1 MASGQSTV
9 TGESRGMERTAEW
22 GTAGRYDEYGE
33 PRGYGW
39 VMFAGIMLMLAG
51 VLNFIYGIAA
61 ISNSHFYVAN
71 AHYVISDLNTWGWVV
86 MILGVIQFCVAFG
99 VWMQA
104 EWARWTGV
112 VIAGLNAIAQ
122 LIFLPSY
129 PFLAL
134 TIFAVD
140 LLVIYGLVA
149 YGGRT
154 KEA

>member
-1 MASGQSTV
+1 MASGQSAV
-9 TGESRGMERTAEW
+9 SPGGGDAEQGDW
-22 GTAGRYDEYGE
+22 GAAGRFDEYGE

-39 VMFAGIMLMLAG
+39 VLFAGIMIMLAG
-51 VLNFIYGIAA
+51 ILNFIYGIAA
-61 ISNSHFYVAN
+61 ISNSHFYSAN

-86 MILGVIQFCVAFG
+86 MILGVLQFCVAFG
-99 VWMQA
+99 IWVQA
-104 EWARWTGV
+104 SWARWTG
-112 VIAGLNAIAQ
+112 IAIASLNAIAQ

-134 TIFAVD
+134 TIFTLD
-140 LLVIYGLVA
+140 LLVIYGLAA